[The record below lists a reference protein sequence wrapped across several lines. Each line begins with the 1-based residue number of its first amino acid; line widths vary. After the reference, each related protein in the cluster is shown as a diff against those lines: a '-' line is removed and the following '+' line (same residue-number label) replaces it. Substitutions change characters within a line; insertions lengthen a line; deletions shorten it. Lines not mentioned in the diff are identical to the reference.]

1 MIRVGAESV
10 NGRRIF
16 GLGPGGCLGWFVE
29 MRGPDYGDTYLQVW
43 SKFETL
49 EDAQA
54 EARRLGL
61 LPSSQET
68 QTTNQTASE
77 RKSFVEGYIAGWRSI
92 LGHLATPMSI
102 PIYELLPDKSPYQQ
116 GYEQG
121 RAFAGG
127 R

>member
-1 MIRVGAESV
+1 
-10 NGRRIF
+10 
-16 GLGPGGCLGWFVE
+16 
-29 MRGPDYGDTYLQVW
+29 MRGPDYRDTYLQVW
-43 SKFETL
+43 SKFKTL

-92 LGHLATPMSI
+92 LGHLVTPMSV